1 MKKLMVAIAAAAISL
16 AGVAGTWFE
25 AGFGESAASTG
36 GAWLTDGDVTAP
48 TFEGETLVLE
58 DAEAPVVFAADEAKS
73 PADGNIEVSTALSFQ
88 GFQELPE
95 IDPDAKAGVCALEG
109 GNFWVVGYD
118 AVGATNQWF
127 DTGIAA
133 VIGESVNVGV
143 TVTNA
148 VAGYQIG
155 DSTLFEVPT
164 RAEEIREVCYL
175 GNGSV
180 TALGADYTDKFVQIV
195 LPEIE
200 GLVATSDVTR
210 AEVGATVEVWFVDG
224 EKISS
229 DPETKF
235 TYTVGDDGVLTLDPA
250 GQELPT
256 ATDAAAKIG
265 TVLYLTLQDAINA
278 SQADDTVTL
287 LADVSEK
294 ITIAAD
300 KQLTLDLNEKTL
312 TGTDANY
319 VINNLGTLVITGNGV
334 VDSTAVSHNTLV
346 RNGETGVMTIEDGT
360 FKSARITVKNDE
372 DGKGV
377 CGQLTINGGT
387 FLASSEQGTEVWDS
401 VQNWGVATINGGEFD
416 GYIECRAESN
426 WNAGVMTITGGTFQ
440 KPVQTVVVFDS
451 THNAADNAADV
462 ALTIEGGTFND
473 MVMRV
478 ADVKAKAGEAA
489 NVRVDFDE
497 SMPEYVASC
506 ETLGT
511 VTIPGKVDDELN
523 PAIFANDESVYCEAG
538 YETKDLGDGKYGV
551 EEIVYVAQVGTDKFE
566 TLAAAVTAATT
577 GQTITVLDNLAQT
590 ESIEVEGKDITFDLN
605 GKTLT
610 FNVSGDGFYF
620 FNDADCSVTN
630 GTIVMNV
637 PATANWYSA
646 IYFEDAGGLVKDVTI
661 NSGNCK
667 YGVVTGVD
675 DYESLEG
682 TADKTVVCENV
693 DVTGSGLLFYAEAE
707 KMTLDA
713 GCSATQIGTNP
724 AGATYS
730 DALAAGWL
738 GQLTVNGGEY
748 TAEGNVIATM
758 SSPATITLNDG
769 TYTGNFN
776 YVPVSEGYKEMGDH
790 IITKAEA
797 VELDAPEGFMWSAAV
812 EGMQTLVKPM
822 FMIGETGYAS
832 WDEAYAKAKAGDA
845 LVVGSDAEIGAGYSG
860 KALTID
866 LNGNKL
872 SFVSGWLADPITVI
886 DSSEG
891 DGQVVVV
898 QNGKNVNKATL
909 DFTALS
915 ASQLVRDGGS
925 FFANGTPTI
934 VKFPADMPFADCAA
948 FFGGKAAGEQMVAEG
963 KTYTWNGSKWVVEVI
978 LTIAEPENGTLE
990 TSVTNAV
997 PAGTT
1002 VTVTATPDDGY
1013 QLVSITTNGEAIAGA
1028 EFVMPE
1034 EDVTVAA
1041 TFEEVQRSVKIT
1053 LPVGTP
1059 AGYVVSNVTDG
1070 VAIDGDT
1077 SLPGG
1082 AEYELPFGAKIEI
1095 WAVPAEGFRVT
1106 GENPYVIEE
1115 VTSDTT
1121 VELEDLPSVEEIPYA
1136 AQIGDQKYETLQEAL
1151 NVGGEVVMLAD
1162 CTEMVVVPAGVEVT
1176 LDFNGYKIDV
1186 NGWAIKNS
1194 GTLTID
1200 DGVVNAREAAITM
1213 YGDSVTTINGGTFTS
1228 ADNAVIMGQGSDVNG
1243 NVKLTI
1249 NGGEFNGGIVTSGYV
1264 ACGVYAA
1271 NSGVYAING
1280 GTFNIVNGCGICARA
1295 GQVTVGDEA
1304 VINVSGEIEGKV
1316 GDKAT
1321 PIPCVALYVD
1331 RTEPP
1336 YPGYVA
1342 ETDYLKATS
1351 NTLKIDDF
1359 QFWVAEDDDTYS
1371 LHDVSEAV
1379 ATVNDEHFLTT
1390 EKALAAVQALEAAG
1404 TFPIVITALAEDGLA
1419 ITDADRTA
1427 SIAKGVTI
1435 TIPSA
1440 GTWAVDGALT
1450 YSGAIEGTVSAD
1462 DIVIPDGGSITL
1474 GVDALVTVGLASE
1487 LDEDSFIA
1495 PDDYKVMVMATMDTK
1510 SFKVTAATTWDIV
1523 GGEGGINAL
1532 VKEDGVTKYVEFT
1545 SVTLTATGATVGL
1558 KAAKIDANGAEFALV
1573 CKTALTDTETFTLPA
1588 TLNYE
1593 KGELGDATEGLFTVT
1608 ADLSGYK
1615 QLFVVGV
1622 GPKTPAN

>member
-25 AGFGESAASTG
+25 AGFGESATSTG

-58 DAEAPVVFAADEAKS
+58 DAEAPVVFAAAEAKT
-73 PADGNIEVSTALSFQ
+73 PADGDIEVSTVLSFQ

-287 LADVSEK
+287 LKDVSEK

-319 VINNLGTLVITGNGV
+319 VINNFGTLVITGNGV

-346 RNGETGVMTIEDGT
+346 RNGETGVMTIENGT

-372 DGKGV
+372 NGKGV

-523 PAIFANDESVYCEAG
+523 PAIFANDESVYCEEG
-538 YETKDLGDGKYGV
+538 FRTTLNGDVYTI
-551 EEIVYVAQVGTDKFE
+551 EEIVYVAQVGEQKFETAEAALAAVQTLELAGTYPITVTCLAEELTVEFTEQSVALKAGDTVTITADGWTFSGEFAGHVTLVPGKSIVAKGMLLGAVIDVPADYKLEVTDNGDGTYTYTAVAKVYVAQVADAKFE
-566 TLAAAVTAATT
+566 TLDEAFEAVEENGTVVILQDLTVESLDAITKNLTIDANGCVITLADAEMT
-577 GQTITVLDNLAQT
+577 LTNDITVVCSGETLEKGVKNEAQ
-590 ESIEVEGKDITFDLN
+590 ITIAA
-605 GKTLT
+605 GKTL
-610 FNVSGDGFYF
+610 DL
-620 FNDADCSVTN
+620 
-630 GTIVMNV
+630 
-637 PATANWYSA
+637 SA
-646 IYFEDAGGLVKDVTI
+646 LSWGA
-661 NSGNCK
+661 
-667 YGVVTGVD
+667 GVVGSD
-675 DYESLEG
+675 SG
-682 TADKTVVCENV
+682 TASFTLEEGAAYKQGIGDVWDDQITNIFTAAEHCEIKLEKSD
-693 DVTGSGLLFYAEAE
+693 DV
-707 KMTLDA
+707 
-713 GCSATQIGTNP
+713 
-724 AGATYS
+724 
-730 DALAAGWL
+730 
-738 GQLTVNGGEY
+738 
-748 TAEGNVIATM
+748 
-758 SSPATITLNDG
+758 ATIT
-769 TYTGNFN
+769 
-776 YVPVSEGYKEMGDH
+776 
-790 IITKAEA
+790 AEA
-797 VELDAPEGFMWSAAV
+797 IP
-812 EGMQTLVKPM
+812 PM
-822 FMIGETGYAS
+822 FMIGGTGYDS
-832 WDEAYAKAKAGDA
+832 WDEAYAKAKAGDT
-845 LVVGSDAEIGAGYSG
+845 LVVGSDAEIGAGYFGG
-860 KALTID
+860 KTMTID
-866 LNGNKL
+866 LNGNVL
-872 SFVSGWLADPITVI
+872 SFVAGWLSEPVTFI

-898 QNGKNVNKATL
+898 QNGKNVNKSTL

-915 ASQLVRDGGS
+915 ASQLVRNGGS
-925 FFANGTPTI
+925 FYANGTPTI

-948 FFGGKAAGEQMVAEG
+948 FFGGKAVGEQMVAEG

-1002 VTVTATPDDGY
+1002 VTVTATPAEGY

-1041 TFEEVQRSVKIT
+1041 TFEAVPQSVKIT

-1115 VTSDTT
+1115 VTSETA

-1151 NVGGEVVMLAD
+1151 NVGGEVKMLAD

-1186 NGWAIKNS
+1186 NGWAIKNR

-1228 ADNAVIMGQGSDVNG
+1228 ADNAVIMGQGSEVNG

-1295 GQVTVGDEA
+1295 GQITVGDEA

-1351 NTLKIDDF
+1351 NTLKIDELN
-1359 QFWVAEDDDTYS
+1359 QFWAAEADGTYS
-1371 LHDVSEAV
+1371 LHDDSEAV
-1379 ATVNDEHFLTT
+1379 ATVNDGYYLTV
-1390 EKALAAVQALEAAG
+1390 EGAFAALQAAEAAG
-1404 TFPIVITALAEDGLA
+1404 VEIIESLCLAEDGIEFQFEGQSVSLA
-1419 ITDADRTA
+1419 YMELLTVRKDMWLFKHFPFA
-1427 SIAKGVTI
+1427 GHVTLLPGK
-1435 TIPSA
+1435 TIVA
-1440 GTWAVDGALT
+1440 QGMADGATIDVPAGYVLNV
-1450 YSGAIEGTVSAD
+1450 AE
-1462 DIVIPDGGSITL
+1462 PDPMGY
-1474 GVDALVTVGLASE
+1474 
-1487 LDEDSFIA
+1487 IA
-1495 PDDYKVMVMATMDTK
+1495 YTAVPDVPA
-1510 SFKVTAATTWDIV
+1510 WDIV

-1558 KAAKIDANGAEFALV
+1558 KAAKIDANGAEFALI

-1593 KGELGDATEGLFTVT
+1593 KGELGDATEGLFTIT

>member
-25 AGFGESAASTG
+25 AGFGESAKSTG

-250 GQELPT
+250 GQKLPT

-287 LADVSEK
+287 LTDVSEK

-346 RNGETGVMTIEDGT
+346 RNGATGVMTIKNGT

-451 THNAADNAADV
+451 THNAAENAADV

-637 PATANWYSA
+637 PAIANWYSA

-738 GQLTVNGGEY
+738 GQLTVNGGAY

-758 SSPATITLNDG
+758 SSPAKITLNDG
-769 TYTGNFN
+769 TFDGAVTIT
-776 YVPVSEGYKEMGDH
+776 PVDPGYAEMGDH
-790 IITKAEA
+790 VITKAEE
-797 VELDAPEGFMWSAAV
+797 VELAAPEGYKWSDADE
-812 EGMQTLVKPM
+812 EGMQTLVVKMSM
-822 FMIGETGYAS
+822 FYIGETGYDS
-832 WDEAYAKAKAGDA
+832 WAEAAAAAKEGDTIK
-845 LVVGSDAEIGAGYSG
+845 VGADAVIPNPGVLKGSVPVDLCG
-860 KALTID
+860 QSLTFQ
-866 LNGNKL
+866 G
-872 SFVSGWLADPITVI
+872 GWLTSGSFTFV
-886 DSSEG
+886 DSVGGGVLSMP
-891 DGQVVVV
+891 
-898 QNGKNVNKATL
+898 NGLNCSATL
-909 DFTALS
+909 DLS
-915 ASQLVRDGGS
+915 GLSGEQVVGI
-925 FFANGTPTI
+925 NGNI
-934 VKFPADMPFADCAA
+934 KVNSSNSLVKFPEDWDLDTCKKCVNTPA
-948 FFGGKAAGEQMVAEG
+948 
-963 KTYTWNGSKWVVEVI
+963 NGATLVVEGVAYI
-978 LTIAEPENGTLE
+978 YDSEKGLWVPEGCYFITITEPENGTLE
-990 TSVTNAV
+990 TSATNAV

-1002 VTVTATPDDGY
+1002 VTVTATPAEGY

-1041 TFEEVQRSVKIT
+1041 TFEAVPQSVKIT

-1115 VTSDTT
+1115 VTSETA

-1194 GTLTID
+1194 GTLTIN

-1228 ADNAVIMGQGSDVNG
+1228 ADNAVIMGQGSEVNG

-1295 GQVTVGDEA
+1295 GQITVGDEA

-1351 NTLKIDDF
+1351 NTLKIDELN
-1359 QFWVAEDDDTYS
+1359 QFWAAEADGTYS
-1371 LHDVSEAV
+1371 LHDDSEAV
-1379 ATVNDEHFLTT
+1379 ATVNDGYYLTV
-1390 EKALAAVQALEAAG
+1390 EGAFAALQAAEAAG
-1404 TFPIVITALAEDGLA
+1404 VEIIESLCLAEDGIEFQFEGQSVSLA
-1419 ITDADRTA
+1419 YMELLTVRKDMWLFKHFPFAGHVTLLPGKTIV
-1427 SIAKGVTI
+1427 AKGL
-1435 TIPSA
+1435 A
-1440 GTWAVDGALT
+1440 DGATIDVPAGYVLN
-1450 YSGAIEGTVSAD
+1450 AAE
-1462 DIVIPDGGSITL
+1462 PDPTGY
-1474 GVDALVTVGLASE
+1474 
-1487 LDEDSFIA
+1487 IA
-1495 PDDYKVMVMATMDTK
+1495 YTAVPDVPA
-1510 SFKVTAATTWDIV
+1510 WDIV

-1545 SVTLTATGATVGL
+1545 SITLTETGATVGL
-1558 KAAKIDANGAEFALV
+1558 KAAKIDANGAEFALI